1 MLKVESLP
9 QRVRFSLRDKEI
21 FPNTILSPMDGVT
34 DAPFRRLCRV
44 LSGDRMGLLVSEF
57 VPTDGDAVFN
67 PDGHKQLRF
76 FPEERPFGVQIFGRF
91 PDRMSTAACKIAE
104 TFRPE
109 FIEVNAGCPAPKVA
123 GKGSGSGLLRD
134 LPRLQEILHEVKKA
148 LEATAPE
155 IPLTLKCRIGWDDE
169 SINVMETLK
178 IAEGEGVEMLTVHG
192 RTRLQG
198 YNGLANWDWI
208 GKVAAAAKIPVI
220 GNGDVNS
227 VECAR
232 ERINTYGVS
241 GVSIGRGAMHNPW
254 IFGQIADAWEGR
266 EKHVITAQEALDVFP
281 LYYKFKIEDGATEM
295 NAMGRMKQLAARL
308 CKGFCL
314 DDKCVDRASRPSLL
328 GHDRDQHLGQ
338 ERSDCPKTKDERC
351 RSRNGVRDDNE
362 EGTLVQVRD
371 DNEVAMSVRQALL
384 TSQSAAEMLDQVEKL
399 KEGIAREMVF
409 EPERLVN
416 LNGAKE
422 TELKFGDQ
430 FKGR

>member
-1 MLKVESLP
+1 MLNNFKIPKKTSFRLRSLE
-9 QRVRFSLRDKEI
+9 V

-57 VPTDGDAVFN
+57 VPTDGDAVFCL
-67 PDGHKQLRF
+67 DGHKQLRF

-91 PDRMSTAACKIAE
+91 PDKMAAAARKIAE
-104 TFRPE
+104 SLKPE

-134 LPRLQEILHEVKKA
+134 LPRLQEILHEVKGA
-148 LEATAPE
+148 LDASCPD
-155 IPLTLKCRIGWDDE
+155 IPLTLKCRIGWDSD
-169 SINVMETLK
+169 SINIMETLA

-198 YNGLANWDWI
+198 YNGLADWDWI
-208 GKVAAAAKIPVI
+208 GKAAAAARIPVI

-227 VECAR
+227 VEVAR
-232 ERINTYGVS
+232 ERIDNYGVS

-254 IFGQIADAWEGR
+254 IFGQIADAWEGKPAH
-266 EKHVITAQEALDVFP
+266 EITAAEALDVFP
-281 LYYKFKIEDGATEM
+281 LYYKFKIEDGSTDKGAE
-295 NAMGRMKQLAARL
+295 GRLKQLAARL

-314 DDKCVDRASRPSLL
+314 D
-328 GHDRDQHLGQ
+328 
-338 ERSDCPKTKDERC
+338 ERRGEA
-351 RSRNGVRDDNE
+351 GGADNE
-362 EGTLVQVRD
+362 SQD
-371 DNEVAMSVRQALL
+371 VAMQVRQALL
-384 TSQSAAEMLDQVEKL
+384 SSACAAELLDRAQSL
-399 KEGIAREMVF
+399 KEGLAKDLVF
-409 EPERLVN
+409 DPSRLVN

>member
-1 MLKVESLP
+1 MLKIDNLP
-9 QRVRFSLRDKEI
+9 KKVRFNLRNKEI

-67 PDGHKQLRF
+67 PDGHKQLKF

-91 PDRMSTAACKIAE
+91 PDRMAAAAGKIAE
-104 TFRPE
+104 RYHPE
-109 FIEVNAGCPAPKVA
+109 FIDVNAGCPAPKVA

-134 LPRLQEILHEVKKA
+134 LPRLQEILHDVKAVLDAK
-148 LEATAPE
+148 TPE
-155 IPLTLKCRIGWDDE
+155 IPLTLKCRIGWDDD

-314 DDKCVDRASRPSLL
+314 E
-328 GHDRDQHLGQ
+328 
-338 ERSDCPKTKDERC
+338 ERRETRDEREN
-351 RSRNGVRDDNE
+351 RSVILNGVKDPVRFDGVQESDN
-362 EGTLVQVRD
+362 
-371 DNEVAMSVRQALL
+371 VAMSVRQALL
-384 TSQSAAEMLDQVEKL
+384 TCQSAAEMLECVEKL
-399 KEGIAREMVF
+399 KDGIAREMVF

>member
-1 MLKVESLP
+1 MLKIDNLP
-9 QRVRFSLRDKEI
+9 KKVRFNLRNKEI

-67 PDGHKQLRF
+67 PDGHKQLKF

-91 PDRMSTAACKIAE
+91 PDRMAAAAGKIAE
-104 TFRPE
+104 RYHPE

-134 LPRLQEILHEVKKA
+134 LPRLQEILHDVKAVLDAK
-148 LEATAPE
+148 TPE
-155 IPLTLKCRIGWDDE
+155 IPLTLKCRIGWDDD

-314 DDKCVDRASRPSLL
+314 DGDW
-328 GHDRDQHLGQ
+328 
-338 ERSDCPKTKDERC
+338 
-351 RSRNGVRDDNE
+351 RSRNGVRDDNAGGAIPSE
-362 EGTLVQVRD
+362 
-371 DNEVAMSVRQALL
+371 DNVAMSVRQALL
-384 TSQSAAEMLDQVEKL
+384 TCQSAAEMLECVEKL
-399 KEGIAREMVF
+399 KDGIAREMVF

>member
-1 MLKVESLP
+1 MLKIDNLP
-9 QRVRFSLRDKEI
+9 RRVRFRLRDKEI

-76 FPEERPFGVQIFGRF
+76 FPEERPFGIQIFGRF
-91 PDRMSTAACKIAE
+91 PDRMADAAGKIAE
-104 TFRPE
+104 RYHPE

-134 LPRLQEILHEVKKA
+134 LPRLQEILHDVKA
-148 LEATAPE
+148 VLDARTPE

-208 GKVAAAAKIPVI
+208 GKVAAVAKIPVI

-254 IFGQIADAWEGR
+254 LFGQIADAWEGR

-308 CKGFCL
+308 CKGF
-314 DDKCVDRASRPSLL
+314 VL
-328 GHDRDQHLGQ
+328 GESGNCSVIL
-338 ERSDCPKTKDERC
+338 
-351 RSRNGVRDDNE
+351 NGVIYDTRDFSP
-362 EGTLVQVRD
+362 LVELGSKEQDPVHLDRIQESE
-371 DNEVAMSVRQALL
+371 NVAMSVRQALL
-384 TSQSAAEMLDQVEKL
+384 TCQSASEMLDRVQEL
-399 KEGIAREMVF
+399 KEGVAREMVF

>member
-1 MLKVESLP
+1 MLKIDNLP
-9 QRVRFSLRDKEI
+9 KKVRFNLRNKEI

-34 DAPFRRLCRV
+34 DAPFRRLCRI

-67 PDGHKQLRF
+67 PDGHKQLKF

-91 PDRMSTAACKIAE
+91 PDRMAYAAGRIAE
-104 TFRPE
+104 RYHPE

-134 LPRLQEILHEVKKA
+134 LPRLQEILHEVKKTLDA
-148 LEATAPE
+148 KTPE

-169 SINVMETLK
+169 SINVMETLR

-208 GKVAAAAKIPVI
+208 GKVATAAKIPVI

-254 IFGQIADAWEGR
+254 IFGAIADAWEGR
-266 EKHVITAQEALDVFP
+266 EKHVITAEEALDVFP

-314 DDKCVDRASRPSLL
+314 GEGRFPFEGGNDSLGVDGDS
-328 GHDRDQHLGQ
+328 
-338 ERSDCPKTKDERC
+338 
-351 RSRNGVRDDNE
+351 NE
-362 EGTLVQVRD
+362 L
-371 DNEVAMSVRQALL
+371 AMSVRQALL
-384 TSQSAAEMLDQVEKL
+384 TSQSASEMLDQVQKL
-399 KEGIAREMVF
+399 KEGLAREMVF

-422 TELKFGDQ
+422 TELKFGNQ
-430 FKGR
+430 FAGR

>member
-314 DDKCVDRASRPSLL
+314 EEGRFPLGGGNDSL
-328 GHDRDQHLGQ
+328 
-338 ERSDCPKTKDERC
+338 E
-351 RSRNGVRDDNE
+351 NVRDDSPEN
-362 EGTLVQVRD
+362 
-371 DNEVAMSVRQALL
+371 VAMSVRQALL
-384 TSQSAAEMLDQVEKL
+384 TCQSASEMLDRVQEL

>member
-1 MLKVESLP
+1 MLKS
-9 QRVRFSLRDKEI
+9 FKLRNLDV

-44 LSGDRMGLLVSEF
+44 LSGNRMGLLVSEF
-57 VPTDGDAVFN
+57 VPTDGDAVFCL
-67 PDGHKQLRF
+67 DGHKQLKF
-76 FPEERPFGVQIFGRF
+76 FPEERPFGIQIFGRF
-91 PDRMSTAACKIAE
+91 PDKMAAAAKKIAE
-104 TFRPE
+104 NLHPE

-134 LPRLQEILHEVKKA
+134 LPRLQEILHDVKAA
-148 LEATAPE
+148 LDASSVD
-155 IPLTLKCRIGWDDE
+155 IPLTLKCRIGWDDQ

-198 YNGLANWDWI
+198 YNGLANWEWI

-227 VECAR
+227 VAVAR
-232 ERINTYGVS
+232 ERLETYGVS

-254 IFGQIADAWEGR
+254 IFGQIADAWEGKP
-266 EKHVITAQEALDVFP
+266 EHLITAEEALDVFP
-281 LYYKFKIEDGATEM
+281 LYYKFKLEDGSTELG
-295 NAMGRMKQLAARL
+295 ALGRLKQLGARL

-314 DDKCVDRASRPSLL
+314 DDNVIASQSSWSVAIGSGEAIHNEDVNAGMQVRQTLL
-328 GHDRDQHLGQ
+328 TAQTPEEFF
-338 ERSDCPKTKDERC
+338 ERLEVL
-351 RSRNGVRDDNE
+351 RNGVVKSMRFDPN
-362 EGTLVQVRD
+362 
-371 DNEVAMSVRQALL
+371 
-384 TSQSAAEMLDQVEKL
+384 
-399 KEGIAREMVF
+399 
-409 EPERLVN
+409 RLVN

-430 FKGR
+430 CAGR

>member
-1 MLKVESLP
+1 MLKIDNLP
-9 QRVRFSLRDKEI
+9 RRVRFRLRDKEI

-67 PDGHKQLRF
+67 PDGHKQLKF
-76 FPEERPFGVQIFGRF
+76 FSEERPFGVQIFGRF
-91 PDRMSTAACKIAE
+91 PDRMAAAAAKIAE
-104 TFRPE
+104 RYHPE

-134 LPRLQEILHEVKKA
+134 LPRLQEILHDVKA
-148 LEATAPE
+148 VLDARTPE

-208 GKVAAAAKIPVI
+208 GKVAAVAKIPVI

-254 IFGQIADAWEGR
+254 LFGQIADAWEGR

-308 CKGFCL
+308 CKGF
-314 DDKCVDRASRPSLL
+314 VL
-328 GHDRDQHLGQ
+328 GESGNCSVIL
-338 ERSDCPKTKDERC
+338 
-351 RSRNGVRDDNE
+351 NGVIYDTRDFSP
-362 EGTLVQVRD
+362 LVELGSKEQDPVHLDRIQESE
-371 DNEVAMSVRQALL
+371 NVAMSVRQALL
-384 TSQSAAEMLDQVEKL
+384 TCQSAAEMLDRVQEL

>member
-9 QRVRFSLRDKEI
+9 QRVRFSLRNKEI

-76 FPEERPFGVQIFGRF
+76 FPEERPFGIQIFGRF
-91 PDRMSTAACKIAE
+91 PDRMADAAGKIAE
-104 TFRPE
+104 RYHPE

-134 LPRLQEILHEVKKA
+134 LPRLQEILHDVKAVLDAK
-148 LEATAPE
+148 TPE

-308 CKGFCL
+308 CKGFVL
-314 DDKCVDRASRPSLL
+314 
-328 GHDRDQHLGQ
+328 
-338 ERSDCPKTKDERC
+338 ENW
-351 RSRNGVRDDNE
+351 RSRNGVWDDNAGGAIPSE
-362 EGTLVQVRD
+362 
-371 DNEVAMSVRQALL
+371 NNVAMSVRQALL
-384 TSQSAAEMLDQVEKL
+384 TCQSAAEMLDRVQEL

>member
-9 QRVRFSLRDKEI
+9 QRVRFSLRNKEI

-76 FPEERPFGVQIFGRF
+76 FPEERPFGIQIFGRF
-91 PDRMSTAACKIAE
+91 PDRMADAAGKIAE
-104 TFRPE
+104 RYHPE

-134 LPRLQEILHEVKKA
+134 LPRLQEILHDVKAVLDAK
-148 LEATAPE
+148 APE

-169 SINVMETLK
+169 SINVMETLR

-314 DDKCVDRASRPSLL
+314 EEGRFPLGGGNDSL
-328 GHDRDQHLGQ
+328 
-338 ERSDCPKTKDERC
+338 E
-351 RSRNGVRDDNE
+351 NVRDDSPEN
-362 EGTLVQVRD
+362 
-371 DNEVAMSVRQALL
+371 VAMSVRQALL
-384 TSQSAAEMLDQVEKL
+384 TCQSATEMLDCVQKL

>member
-1 MLKVESLP
+1 
-9 QRVRFSLRDKEI
+9 
-21 FPNTILSPMDGVT
+21 MDGVT

-76 FPEERPFGVQIFGRF
+76 FPEERPFGIQIFGRF
-91 PDRMSTAACKIAE
+91 PDRMADAAGKIAE
-104 TFRPE
+104 RYHPE

-134 LPRLQEILHEVKKA
+134 LPRLQEILHDVKA
-148 LEATAPE
+148 VLDARTPE

-208 GKVAAAAKIPVI
+208 GKVAAVAKIPVI

-254 IFGQIADAWEGR
+254 LFGQIADAWEGR

-308 CKGFCL
+308 CKGF
-314 DDKCVDRASRPSLL
+314 VL
-328 GHDRDQHLGQ
+328 GESGNCSVIL
-338 ERSDCPKTKDERC
+338 
-351 RSRNGVRDDNE
+351 NGVIYDTRDFSP
-362 EGTLVQVRD
+362 LVELGSKEQDPVHLDRIQESE
-371 DNEVAMSVRQALL
+371 NVAMSVRQALL
-384 TSQSAAEMLDQVEKL
+384 TCQSASEMLDRVQEL
-399 KEGIAREMVF
+399 KEGVAREMVF

>member
-1 MLKVESLP
+1 MAQKPAKISF
-9 QRVRFSLRDKEI
+9 RLRGLEV

-44 LSGDRMGLLVSEF
+44 LSGNRMGLLVSEF

-67 PDGHKQLRF
+67 LEGHKQLRF

-91 PDRMSTAACKIAE
+91 PDKMAAAAKKIAVALK
-104 TFRPE
+104 PE

-134 LPRLQEILHEVKKA
+134 LPRLQEILHEVRKT
-148 LEATAPE
+148 LDTCGVDM
-155 IPLTLKCRIGWDDE
+155 PLTLKCRIGWDSE
-169 SINVMETLK
+169 SINVMETLR

-198 YNGLANWDWI
+198 YNGLADWDWI

-227 VECAR
+227 VEVAR
-232 ERINTYGVS
+232 ERINNYGVD

-254 IFGQIADAWEGR
+254 IFGQIADAWEGKQKR
-266 EKHVITAQEALDVFP
+266 VITAGEALDVFK
-281 LYYKFKIEDGATEM
+281 LYYGFKIEDGSTEM
-295 NAMGRMKQLAARL
+295 GALGRLKQLAARL

-314 DDKCVDRASRPSLL
+314 EKSVDTLAPAGLRCDDGA
-328 GHDRDQHLGQ
+328 
-338 ERSDCPKTKDERC
+338 
-351 RSRNGVRDDNE
+351 DD
-362 EGTLVQVRD
+362 
-371 DNEVAMSVRQALL
+371 VAMRVRQTLL
-384 TSQSAAEMLDQVEKL
+384 TAENPAEFFDRLQAL
-399 KEGIAREMVF
+399 REGEAREMRYD
-409 EPERLVN
+409 PSRLVN

-422 TELKFGDQ
+422 NELKFGDQ
-430 FKGR
+430 FAGR

>member
-1 MLKVESLP
+1 MLKIDNLP
-9 QRVRFSLRDKEI
+9 KKVRFNLRNKEI

-67 PDGHKQLRF
+67 PDGHKQLKF

-91 PDRMSTAACKIAE
+91 PDRMAAAAGKIAE
-104 TFRPE
+104 RYHPE

-134 LPRLQEILHEVKKA
+134 LPRLQEILHDVKAVLDAK
-148 LEATAPE
+148 TPE
-155 IPLTLKCRIGWDDE
+155 IPLTLKCRIGWDDD

-308 CKGFCL
+308 CKGFVL
-314 DDKCVDRASRPSLL
+314 EN
-328 GHDRDQHLGQ
+328 GQ
-338 ERSDCPKTKDERC
+338 
-351 RSRNGVRDDNE
+351 SRNGVRDDYAGGAIPSE
-362 EGTLVQVRD
+362 
-371 DNEVAMSVRQALL
+371 DNVAMSVRQALL
-384 TSQSAAEMLDQVEKL
+384 TCQSAAEMLDQVEKL
-399 KEGIAREMVF
+399 KDGIAREMVF

>member
-1 MLKVESLP
+1 MLKIDNLP
-9 QRVRFSLRDKEI
+9 RRVRFRLRDKEI

-67 PDGHKQLRF
+67 PDGHKQLKF

-91 PDRMSTAACKIAE
+91 PDRMAAAAAKIAE
-104 TFRPE
+104 RYHPE

-134 LPRLQEILHEVKKA
+134 LPRLQEILHDVKA
-148 LEATAPE
+148 VLDARTPE

-254 IFGQIADAWEGR
+254 LFGQIADAWEGR

-308 CKGFCL
+308 CKGF
-314 DDKCVDRASRPSLL
+314 VL
-328 GHDRDQHLGQ
+328 GESGNCSVIL
-338 ERSDCPKTKDERC
+338 
-351 RSRNGVRDDNE
+351 NGVIYDTRDFSP
-362 EGTLVQVRD
+362 LVELGSKEQDPVHLDRIQESE
-371 DNEVAMSVRQALL
+371 NVAMSVRQALL
-384 TSQSAAEMLDQVEKL
+384 TCQSAAEMLDRVQEL

>member
-1 MLKVESLP
+1 MLKIDNLP
-9 QRVRFSLRDKEI
+9 KKVRFNLRNKEI

-67 PDGHKQLRF
+67 PDGHKQLKF
-76 FPEERPFGVQIFGRF
+76 FPEERPFGIQIFGRF
-91 PDRMSTAACKIAE
+91 PDRMAAAAGKIAE
-104 TFRPE
+104 RYHPE

-134 LPRLQEILHEVKKA
+134 LPRLQEILHDVKAVLDAK
-148 LEATAPE
+148 TPE

-178 IAEGEGVEMLTVHG
+178 IAEVEGVEMLTVHG

-308 CKGFCL
+308 CKGF
-314 DDKCVDRASRPSLL
+314 VL
-328 GHDRDQHLGQ
+328 GEGGDSSVIL
-338 ERSDCPKTKDERC
+338 
-351 RSRNGVRDDNE
+351 NGVIYDTSDFSPLVELGSKEQDPVRFDGVQENDN
-362 EGTLVQVRD
+362 
-371 DNEVAMSVRQALL
+371 VAMSVRQALL
-384 TSQSAAEMLDQVEKL
+384 TCQSAAEMLDQVEKL
-399 KEGIAREMVF
+399 KDGIAREMVF

>member
-1 MLKVESLP
+1 MLKVDSLP
-9 QRVRFSLRDKEI
+9 QRVRFSLRDKDI

-67 PDGHKQLRF
+67 PDGHKQLKF
-76 FPEERPFGVQIFGRF
+76 FPEERPFGIQIFGRF
-91 PDRMSTAACKIAE
+91 PDRMAAAAAKIAE
-104 TFRPE
+104 RYHPE

-134 LPRLQEILHEVKKA
+134 LPRLQEILHDVKAVLDAK
-148 LEATAPE
+148 TPE
-155 IPLTLKCRIGWDDE
+155 IPLTLKCRIGWDDD

-308 CKGFCL
+308 CKGFVL
-314 DDKCVDRASRPSLL
+314 
-328 GHDRDQHLGQ
+328 
-338 ERSDCPKTKDERC
+338 ENW
-351 RSRNGVRDDNE
+351 RSRNGVRDDNAGGAIPSE
-362 EGTLVQVRD
+362 
-371 DNEVAMSVRQALL
+371 NNVAMSVRQALL
-384 TSQSAAEMLDQVEKL
+384 TCQSASEMLDRVQEL

>member
-1 MLKVESLP
+1 MLKNVESLKNAEKP
-9 QRVRFSLRDKEI
+9 PRTTFRLRGLEV

-67 PDGHKQLRF
+67 LEGHKQLRF

-91 PDRMSTAACKIAE
+91 PDKMADAARKIAVALK
-104 TFRPE
+104 PDY
-109 FIEVNAGCPAPKVA
+109 IEVNAGCPAPKVA

-134 LPRLQEILHEVKKA
+134 LPRLQEILHDVRAA
-148 LEATAPE
+148 LDGCGVDM
-155 IPLTLKCRIGWDDE
+155 PLTLKCRIGWDSE
-169 SINVMETLK
+169 SINVLETLR

-198 YNGLANWDWI
+198 YNGLADWDWI
-208 GKVAAAAKIPVI
+208 GKVAAVAKIPVI

-227 VECAR
+227 VEVAR
-232 ERINTYGVS
+232 ERIENYGVS
-241 GVSIGRGAMHNPW
+241 GVAIGRGAMHNPW
-254 IFGQIADAWEGR
+254 IFGQIADAWEGKPKR
-266 EKHVITAQEALDVFP
+266 VITAGEALDVFK
-281 LYYKFKIEDGATEM
+281 LYYGFKIEDGSTDKGAE
-295 NAMGRMKQLAARL
+295 GRLKQLAARL

-314 DDKCVDRASRPSLL
+314 NEDGAASPECHPGAEGDRIQVLNGAED
-328 GHDRDQHLGQ
+328 GA
-338 ERSDCPKTKDERC
+338 KD
-351 RSRNGVRDDNE
+351 
-362 EGTLVQVRD
+362 
-371 DNEVAMSVRQALL
+371 VAMQVRQALL
-384 TSQSAAEMLDQVEKL
+384 SSSCAAELLDRAQSL
-399 KEGIAREMVF
+399 KEGLAKDLVF
-409 EPERLVN
+409 DPGRLVN

>member
-1 MLKVESLP
+1 MIFGLTLRIPLWSF
-9 QRVRFSLRDKEI
+9 FSAFARGG
-21 FPNTILSPMDGVT
+21 S
-34 DAPFRRLCRV
+34 
-44 LSGDRMGLLVSEF
+44 
-57 VPTDGDAVFN
+57 DAVFN
-67 PDGHKQLRF
+67 PDGHKQLKF
-76 FPEERPFGVQIFGRF
+76 FPEERPFGIQIFGRF
-91 PDRMSTAACKIAE
+91 PDRMAAAAAKIAE
-104 TFRPE
+104 RYHPE

-134 LPRLQEILHEVKKA
+134 LPRLQEILHDVKAVLDAK
-148 LEATAPE
+148 TPE
-155 IPLTLKCRIGWDDE
+155 IPLTLKCRIGWDDD

-308 CKGFCL
+308 CKGFVL
-314 DDKCVDRASRPSLL
+314 
-328 GHDRDQHLGQ
+328 
-338 ERSDCPKTKDERC
+338 ENW
-351 RSRNGVRDDNE
+351 RSRNGVRDDNAGE
-362 EGTLVQVRD
+362 AIPVD
-371 DNEVAMSVRQALL
+371 DNIAMSVRQALL
-384 TSQSAAEMLDQVEKL
+384 TCQSASEMLDRVQEL

>member
-1 MLKVESLP
+1 MLKIDNLP
-9 QRVRFSLRDKEI
+9 RRVRFRLRDKEI

-67 PDGHKQLRF
+67 PDGHKQLKF

-91 PDRMSTAACKIAE
+91 PDRMAAAAGKIAE
-104 TFRPE
+104 RYHPE

-134 LPRLQEILHEVKKA
+134 LPRLQEILHDVKA
-148 LEATAPE
+148 VLDARTPE

-208 GKVAAAAKIPVI
+208 GKVAAVAKIPVI

-308 CKGFCL
+308 CKGF
-314 DDKCVDRASRPSLL
+314 VL
-328 GHDRDQHLGQ
+328 GESGNCSVIL
-338 ERSDCPKTKDERC
+338 
-351 RSRNGVRDDNE
+351 NGVIYDTRDFSP
-362 EGTLVQVRD
+362 LVELGSKEQDPVHLDRIQESE
-371 DNEVAMSVRQALL
+371 NVAMSVRQALL
-384 TSQSAAEMLDQVEKL
+384 TCQSASEMLDRVQEL

>member
-1 MLKVESLP
+1 MLKIDNLP
-9 QRVRFSLRDKEI
+9 KKVRFNLRDKEI

-67 PDGHKQLRF
+67 PDGHKQLKF

-91 PDRMSTAACKIAE
+91 PDRMAYAAGRIAE
-104 TFRPE
+104 RYHPE

-134 LPRLQEILHEVKKA
+134 LPRLQEILHEVKKTLDA
-148 LEATAPE
+148 KTPE

-169 SINVMETLK
+169 SINVMETLR

-208 GKVAAAAKIPVI
+208 GKVATAAKIPVI

-254 IFGQIADAWEGR
+254 IFGAIADAWEGR
-266 EKHVITAQEALDVFP
+266 EKHMITAEEALDVFP

-314 DDKCVDRASRPSLL
+314 GEGRFPFEGGNDSLGVDGDS
-328 GHDRDQHLGQ
+328 
-338 ERSDCPKTKDERC
+338 
-351 RSRNGVRDDNE
+351 NE
-362 EGTLVQVRD
+362 L
-371 DNEVAMSVRQALL
+371 AMSVRQALL
-384 TSQSAAEMLDQVEKL
+384 TSQSASEMLDQVQKL
-399 KEGIAREMVF
+399 KEGLAREMVF

-422 TELKFGDQ
+422 TELKFGNQ
-430 FKGR
+430 FAGR